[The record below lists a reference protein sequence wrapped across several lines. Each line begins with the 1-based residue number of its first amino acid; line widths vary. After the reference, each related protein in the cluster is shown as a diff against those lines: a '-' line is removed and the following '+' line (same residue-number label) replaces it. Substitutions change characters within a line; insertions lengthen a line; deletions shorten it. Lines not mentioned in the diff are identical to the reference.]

1 MNDELLLIRK
11 TKNGDHK
18 AFRELYNRNVAQLYR
33 FMSQFS
39 GDKDQV
45 ADWVQRA
52 FIKSYENIT
61 RFDGI
66 SLYATWLFKIA
77 INEMRM
83 DYRKAGRM
91 LQSSFDEEEH
101 GAGDDSEFEWDQVM
115 KGWLDKLDEIKRAVF
130 VLFEVEGYSHAEI
143 AAMLNLKESTSRTI
157 LTRTKKWL
165 KEKWNEEYANDK
177 QR

>member
-1 MNDELLLIRK
+1 
-11 TKNGDHK
+11 
-18 AFRELYNRNVAQLYR
+18 
-33 FMSQFS
+33 
-39 GDKDQV
+39 
-45 ADWVQRA
+45 
-52 FIKSYENIT
+52 
-61 RFDGI
+61 
-66 SLYATWLFKIA
+66 
-77 INEMRM
+77 
-83 DYRKAGRM
+83 M